1 MGVLQADGNQKGLR
15 FDGTN
20 DNISLP
26 FTSLPSGNVVMTFS
40 VEVDIVRTND
50 QIHSSY
56 GDSNTGAN
64 VSIFSGGNKFGATY
78 GFSEFSTNNTFPL
91 GRYVVT
97 LVKFAGLT
105 NNFKIFVNGVNQAFT
120 LTFGSTVTTSVV
132 QTRFRLGIYTN
143 DVSAPLLGNISKF
156 KIWDRSLTDLEVLQD
171 YIEDNV
177 TTNLVRNYQFRDTSG
192 FILTDL
198 QSGHNGTLNNY
209 TTGDVTVGSTNKWLY
224 NCSSEP
230 FDNKRR
236 NGVLLI
242 NNN

>member
-1 MGVLQADGNQKGLR
+1 MGVIIADGSQKGLR

-20 DNISLP
+20 DNVSLP

-40 VEVDIVRTND
+40 IEVDVVRTNE
-50 QIHSSY
+50 QVFFSY
-56 GDSNTGAN
+56 GSTGNGEN
-64 VSIFSGGNKFGATY
+64 VTIFTAGNRFVVVF
-78 GFSEFSTNNTFPL
+78 GFSSFQTNNTFSF
-91 GRYVVT
+91 GRYNAT
-97 LVKFAGLT
+97 LVKNAGLT
-105 NNFKIFVNGVNQAFT
+105 SNFKLFINGIEQPCT
-120 LTFGSTVTTSVV
+120 LILGSAITTNVV

-236 NGVLLI
+236 NGALLI
-242 NNN
+242 KNN

>member
-20 DNISLP
+20 DNVSLP

-40 VEVDIVRTND
+40 VEVDIVRTNG
-50 QIHSSY
+50 QVHSSY
-56 GDSNTGAN
+56 GSNGAGEN

-78 GFSEFSTNNTFPL
+78 GFSEFRTNNTFPL

-120 LTFGSTVTTSVV
+120 LTFGSAVTTNVSQV
-132 QTRFRLGIYTN
+132 RFYLGAY
-143 DVSAPLLGNISKF
+143 VSGSDLLLGKISKF
-156 KIWDRSLTDLEVLQD
+156 KVWNTTLTDAEVLQD
-171 YIEDNV
+171 YLQDNV
-177 TTNLVRNYQFRDTSG
+177 TTSLVRNYQFRDTSG
-192 FILTDL
+192 FVLTDS
-198 QSGHNGTLNNY
+198 QNGHNGTLNNY

-230 FDNKRR
+230 FDNSRKS
-236 NGVLLI
+236 GILLI